1 MENNNNFHIIS
12 HAISIKPFT
21 EIYILNVHFGTIY
34 YYIWVVVV
42 YIGICYVNNIIE
54 MKCTQNIHIYMKD
67 TRHCCQSVYLYHTRE
82 YEELFPYCNMYIH
95 NHYHNAHHIISSYLS
110 FFFFFFTKYFHLY
123 ILYTVHQYTLYFLL
137 TFL

>member
-1 MENNNNFHIIS
+1 MCTLVLYII
-12 HAISIKPFT
+12 
-21 EIYILNVHFGTIY
+21 
-34 YYIWVVVV
+34 IWVVVV

-110 FFFFFFTKYFHLY
+110 FSFFFLPNISTSIYTIYSTSVYIIFSFNIFVKKKKNENKENFHELFE
-123 ILYTVHQYTLYFLL
+123 HA
-137 TFL
+137 